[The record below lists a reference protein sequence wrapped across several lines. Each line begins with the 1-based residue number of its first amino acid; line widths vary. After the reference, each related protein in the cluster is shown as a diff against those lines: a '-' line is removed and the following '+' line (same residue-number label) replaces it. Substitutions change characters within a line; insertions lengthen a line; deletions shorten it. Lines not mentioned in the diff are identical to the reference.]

1 MKLDK
6 FIIVLS
12 SLTFL
17 LFIIPLMYHMDLWE
31 FLEEYIHEDAGIY
44 LNMFFMIVG
53 VFSVSYT
60 IIKIA
65 KAFKNTKNEF
75 RED

>member
-6 FIIVLS
+6 FMIGLVGV
-12 SLTFL
+12 TFL

-31 FLEEYIHEDAGIY
+31 FSEEYIHKDAGVY

-53 VFSVSYT
+53 VFGVGYT
-60 IIKIA
+60 IFKTI
-65 KAFKNTKNEF
+65 KAFKNTTDEL